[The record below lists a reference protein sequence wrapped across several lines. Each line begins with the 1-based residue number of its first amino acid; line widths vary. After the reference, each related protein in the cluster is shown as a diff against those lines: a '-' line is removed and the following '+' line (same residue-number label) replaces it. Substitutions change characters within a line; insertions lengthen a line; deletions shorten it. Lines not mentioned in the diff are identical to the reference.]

1 MKGTIKST
9 DEISLLFKT
18 ARRITTGG
26 LIVLY
31 QTALNPSSNGERG
44 PQGRVAFIAGK
55 RLGDA
60 PVRSRAKRRM
70 REAARAAGAP
80 WVGVDVAFVARE
92 RTALLPYEALK
103 KDMEC
108 VRARIVG
115 ETG

>member
-1 MKGTIKST
+1 VNGTIKST

-31 QTALNPSSNGERG
+31 QTALNQSTKDGRD

-55 RLGDA
+55 RLGAA
-60 PVRSRAKRRM
+60 PIRSRAKRRM

-92 RTALLPYEALK
+92 RTARLPYEALK
-103 KDMEC
+103 RDMEC
-108 VRARIVG
+108 ARARIVG